1 MTRKKD
7 LSEIHV
13 KLTKHPNEENTLLSG
28 KIIGILISVD
38 KTELSD

>member
-13 KLTKHPNEENTLLSG
+13 KLTKHPNEETTLLSG
-28 KIIGILISVD
+28 KIIGILSVG